1 MKALLLNGSPRQGN
15 TYTALEALKKGF
27 ANIEGLEVGEIEATN
42 VDVSPCVACDTCGE
56 TGKCVFDDDTNE
68 VVEAVLEA
76 DMVVFATP
84 VYWWGITAQLK
95 LIIDKLYSRGAAL
108 QAAKKKVGIIA
119 IGEADQEDV
128 QYELIAKQFEA
139 ICGYLGWEIVF
150 CNTYTAGAVGDLA
163 ADEKAIAEIEGLWKT
178 VQARTN

>member
-27 ANIEGLEVGEIEATN
+27 FNVEGLEVGEIEATN

-68 VVEAVLEA
+68 VIEAVMEA

-95 LIIDKLYSRGAAL
+95 LIIDKLYSKAAAL
-108 QAAKKKVGIIA
+108 KETSKKVGIIV
-119 IGEADQEDV
+119 IGEAEQDDP
-128 QYELIAKQFEA
+128 QYGLIAKQFDC
-139 ICGYLGWEIVF
+139 ICEHLGWEIAF
-150 CNTYTAGAVGDLA
+150 CNTYTAGAADDLA
-163 ADEKAIAEIEGLWKT
+163 ADEKAVAEIEGLWK
-178 VQARTN
+178 NI

>member
-27 ANIEGLEVGEIEATN
+27 ANIEGMEVGEIEATN

-68 VVEAVLEA
+68 VVAAVEEA
-76 DMVVFATP
+76 DVIVFATP

-95 LIIDKLYSRGAAL
+95 LIIDKLYSRCEPL
-108 QAAKKKVGIIA
+108 KETSKKVGIIA
-119 IGEADQEDV
+119 IGEAEQDDP
-128 QYELIAKQFEA
+128 QYGLIAKQFDC
-139 ICGYLGWEIVF
+139 ICEYLGWDIVF
-150 CNTYTAGAVGDLA
+150 CNTYSAGAVGELA
-163 ADEKAIAEIEGLWKT
+163 ADEKAMAEIEGLWK
-178 VQARTN
+178 NI